1 LIRDELVARVHREGP
16 IPFDVFME
24 AALYAEGGFFASA
37 HGAGRAGADF
47 ITSPEVGSLF
57 GACIAR
63 GLDEYWHT
71 VDEPDPF
78 LVVEAGA
85 GNGRLAADVLR
96 ADLECAPALRYVA
109 VERSPLLRAEQRT
122 RLPLDPPDE
131 ALGPYMR
138 RSDAEAPEPA
148 PGAGPV
154 VAALGELPAIE
165 ARDCVLLAN
174 ELLDNLPF
182 GIAQRTDDGWYEVR
196 ISYEHDAFVE
206 VLVPAGGVVDLDV
219 PVGTRVPIPRGM
231 VRWFEECD
239 RVLASGLV
247 VLVDYMVHAD
257 AIAGNDWLRTYRG
270 HERGTDPLRDPGA
283 YDITGDVVVEQLLAA
298 APGFR
303 LVRETTQA
311 EWLRDLGIDQLVEEG
326 ILQWDAGAARGDLD
340 ALKGRSRVNEA
351 RALTDSAGLGAH
363 RVVVLERDGRG

>member
-1 LIRDELVARVHREGP
+1 
-16 IPFDVFME
+16 MSNMKY
-24 AALYAEGGFFASA
+24 AAIVKS
-37 HGAGRAGADF
+37 
-47 ITSPEVGSLF
+47 
-57 GACIAR
+57 
-63 GLDEYWHT
+63 
-71 VDEPDPF
+71 
-78 LVVEAGA
+78 
-85 GNGRLAADVLR
+85 
-96 ADLECAPALRYVA
+96 
-109 VERSPLLRAEQRT
+109 
-122 RLPLDPPDE
+122 
-131 ALGPYMR
+131 
-138 RSDAEAPEPA
+138 
-148 PGAGPV
+148 
-154 VAALGELPAIE
+154 
-165 ARDCVLLAN
+165 
-174 ELLDNLPF
+174 
-182 GIAQRTDDGWYEVR
+182 GIA
-196 ISYEHDAFVE
+196 
-206 VLVPAGGVVDLDV
+206 
-219 PVGTRVPIPRGM
+219 VGTRVPIPRGM

>member
-1 LIRDELVARVHREGP
+1 
-16 IPFDVFME
+16 
-24 AALYAEGGFFASA
+24 
-37 HGAGRAGADF
+37 
-47 ITSPEVGSLF
+47 
-57 GACIAR
+57 
-63 GLDEYWHT
+63 
-71 VDEPDPF
+71 
-78 LVVEAGA
+78 
-85 GNGRLAADVLR
+85 
-96 ADLECAPALRYVA
+96 
-109 VERSPLLRAEQRT
+109 
-122 RLPLDPPDE
+122 
-131 ALGPYMR
+131 
-138 RSDAEAPEPA
+138 
-148 PGAGPV
+148 
-154 VAALGELPAIE
+154 
-165 ARDCVLLAN
+165 
-174 ELLDNLPF
+174 
-182 GIAQRTDDGWYEVR
+182 
-196 ISYEHDAFVE
+196 
-206 VLVPAGGVVDLDV
+206 
-219 PVGTRVPIPRGM
+219 M

-298 APGFR
+298 ASGFR